1 MNSSRCVAGLCFWF
15 ANITVRAR
23 EERSVRRHLLCFTRA
38 TREDNKKKSARNWK
52 KVTVNSR
59 GKGCLRKHFGYGK
72 EKQEEKSKSLKLT
85 SIPAP
90 RANNLINLLP
100 IFDVLLLHNQWW
112 WLIIHFRSCL
122 ILFYYKVLKVI
133 TKYTK
138 LRYLRRLAFRS
149 FMIKFKIV

>member
-72 EKQEEKSKSLKLT
+72 ETQEEKSKSLKLT
-85 SIPAP
+85 SISHQELTRFHVSLCYFFCVLFCCFFSTFSFAFS
-90 RANNLINLLP
+90 LP
-100 IFDVLLLHNQWW
+100 LFTPEASGVVLNRTHWN
-112 WLIIHFRSCL
+112 
-122 ILFYYKVLKVI
+122 KPK
-133 TKYTK
+133 TKPEK
-138 LRYLRRLAFRS
+138 GRKEKREE
-149 FMIKFKIV
+149 K